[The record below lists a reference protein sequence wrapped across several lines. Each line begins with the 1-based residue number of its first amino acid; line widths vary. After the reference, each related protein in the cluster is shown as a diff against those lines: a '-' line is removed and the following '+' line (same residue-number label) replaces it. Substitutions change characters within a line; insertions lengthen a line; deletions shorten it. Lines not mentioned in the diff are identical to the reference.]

1 MGRKRLRLRRPRG
14 APEVLSAAVV
24 ALAALVLTLRMSAAA
39 VGALTDAWPFL
50 LVFLLLAGACGI
62 WRFIRVL
69 CGRRRDAERLAA
81 LRITLAEF
89 DSMDDRQFEHA
100 IRDLLVRDGWSARRV
115 GGSGDQAADVI
126 SDHTH
131 LGRIVVQAKHTR
143 TSGKVGS
150 SVMYMVKGTAGPA
163 HRADHAVVVTN
174 GTFTRDAAAW
184 GDRHGVHW
192 VDRDGLRRWAENGTA
207 LHELL
212 RLAARPRR
220 ARFRRAA

>member
-1 MGRKRLRLRRPRG
+1 MGRKQLRIRRPRG
-14 APEVLSAAVV
+14 APEVLSATVV
-24 ALAALVLTLRMSAAA
+24 ALAALVLTFQMAAAA
-39 VGALTDAWPFL
+39 VGALKDAWPFL
-50 LVFLLLAGACGI
+50 LALVLLAGAVGA
-62 WRFIRVL
+62 WRIARTVH
-69 CGRRRDAERLAA
+69 GRRRAAERLAT

-89 DSMDDRQFEHA
+89 DAMDDRQFEHA
-100 IRDLLVRDGWSARRV
+100 LRDLLVRDGWSARRV

-143 TSGKVGS
+143 VGGKVGS
-150 SVMYMVKGTAGPA
+150 SVMYAVKGTAGPA

-174 GTFTRDAAAW
+174 STFTRDAMAW
-184 GDRHGVHW
+184 GDRHSVHW
-192 VDRDGLRRWAENGTA
+192 VDRNRLRRWAETGTA

-212 RLAARPRR
+212 GLPARSRR